1 MNNVNNKCP
10 NCGATITFHDDMTGS
25 RHYTCP
31 YCKTVLT
38 IKPEKSVP
46 AAGPIDQSSIIW
58 SIEISDS
65 SMSRGTRTIRPK
77 YFLFFLPVFILAAVV
92 LMLRYTGISITG
104 SGSPGRITCS
114 GTQLISLLN
123 KKISGLDAGGSCR
136 VILNNVEIASSGTGI
151 TAKDNANITAVN
163 STIHTAG
170 TAVTTSDSAEISLVN
185 SVVTSDGTAFAAKG
199 KSRIKIINSTAS
211 GRRVLYIRDKT
222 SRIHIIGSTLK
233 GKKVEL

>member
-1 MNNVNNKCP
+1 MNDVYDKCP

-46 AAGPIDQSSIIW
+46 AAGPIDQSSITW
-58 SIEISDS
+58 SIEIYDS

-123 KKISGLDAGGSCR
+123 KKISGLDAGENCR

-151 TAKDNANITAVN
+151 TAKDNANITVVN
-163 STIHTAG
+163 STVHAKETAII
-170 TAVTTSDSAEISLVN
+170 TRDSAEISLVN
-185 SVVTSDGTAFAAKG
+185 TTISSGGTAFAAKG

-211 GRRVLYIRDKT
+211 GRKNLYIKDKT
-222 SRIHIIGSTLK
+222 SRIRVVGSTLK